1 MSNNFSD
8 KIKTNESMFKRII
21 VVMVLIF
28 LAFLV
33 CVVSLVIT
41 QLVKGEYY
49 KQIAESQQLSDT
61 KITAQRGIIYDRNMS
76 VLAQSATSW
85 RVFIVPSEIDDEQ
98 TREVVIKELAS
109 ILEIDEEAVRAK
121 TNRNS
126 NYETVKAKIDS
137 DAKTKVEELVRS
149 EKYKGYGLNEII
161 GISQDAKRYYPNS
174 TLASTL
180 IGFTGTD
187 DQGLEGLESFYDKY
201 LTGVSGRVITAVN
214 GVQGEMP
221 NSYETIIDAQ
231 QGYSLVLTVDETLQY
246 YLEKHLEDALAETQ
260 SKGAYGIMMDV
271 KTGAILAM
279 SSKPDY
285 NLNSP
290 WEVISEETLYEIG
303 LLDAEQQSAA
313 ISAAISQQWRNSA
326 IADTYQPGS
335 VFKIITAA
343 AAMEEG
349 LVALEEHFNCP
360 GYTVV
365 GGRRINCH
373 KLAGHG
379 NETFVQGLMNSCN
392 PVFID
397 VGLRIGVDTFMD
409 YFDAFGLNDKTGVDL
424 PGEASSITHEKLG
437 VTMGS
442 SELASC
448 SFGQTFQVTPIQMI
462 TAVAAVANGGKLMQ
476 PYIVQSVI
484 DENGNTIST
493 TQPTVKNQVISSET
507 ASTLCGM
514 LEKVVSEGGGKN
526 AYVPGY
532 RIAGKTGTSE
542 KIGESGEGEAMK
554 YIASF
559 VGFAPADDPE
569 VAVIIICDEPMGGSV
584 YGSVVAAPYV
594 SDLLSSALPYLGYE
608 PQYTAEE
615 LENIETGILDYTGYE
630 VEIAKSNITNRGLKA
645 IVVGNGK
652 LVTGQVPES
661 GVMLNRENGRVILYT
676 DGSEP
681 ATAVIVPDVTGK
693 TAEAANR
700 ILTNAGLNVSI
711 GGVDDNADATV
722 ATQSIAP
729 GTEVPEGTIVK
740 VTLRSVTNVT
750 DD

>member
-1 MSNNFSD
+1 MNKNVSN
-8 KIKTNESMFKRII
+8 KIKTNDAMLKRVF

-28 LAFLV
+28 VAFLV
-33 CVVSLVIT
+33 CTISLVIT
-41 QLVKGEYY
+41 QLVKGEHY

-61 KITAQRGIIYDRNMS
+61 KISAQRGVIYDRNMS

-85 RVFIVPSEIDDEQ
+85 RVYIVPSKIKSEEA
-98 TREVVIKELAS
+98 REVVIKELSAIVGVS
-109 ILEIDEEAVRAK
+109 EEDVRAK
-121 TNRNS
+121 TERDS
-126 NYETVKAKIDS
+126 NYETIKSKVDSDVKA
-137 DAKTKVEELVRS
+137 KVEELIRS
-149 EKYKGYGLNEII
+149 DEYKGYGLINII
-161 GISQDAKRYYPNS
+161 GVSQDAKRYYPNS

-201 LTGVSGRVITAVN
+201 LTGVAGRVITAVN

-246 YLEKHLEDALAETQ
+246 YLEKHLEDAMEETK

-285 NLNSP
+285 DLNDP
-290 WEVISEETLYEIG
+290 WSIISEKTLEEIS
-303 LLDAEQQSAA
+303 LLNDEKKPSAMSAA
-313 ISAAISQQWRNSA
+313 INEQWRNSA
-326 IADTYQPGS
+326 ISDTYQPGS

-343 AAMEEG
+343 AALEEG
-349 LVALEEHFNCP
+349 LVGLNDHFNCP
-360 GYTVV
+360 GYIVV
-365 GGRRINCH
+365 ANRRINCH
-373 KLAGHG
+373 KLVGHG
-379 NETFVQGLMNSCN
+379 DETFLQGLMNSCN

-397 VGLRIGVDTFMD
+397 VGSRLGVETFMN
-409 YFDAFGLNDKTGVDL
+409 YFDAFGLNDRTGIDL
-424 PGEASSITHEKLG
+424 PGEATSITHEKLG
-437 VTMGS
+437 VKMGI

-462 TAVAAVANGGKLMQ
+462 TAVASVANGGKLMQ

-484 DENGNTIST
+484 DENGNTVST
-493 TQPTVKNQVISSET
+493 TEPTVKSQVISGET
-507 ASTLCGM
+507 ASTLCSM

-569 VAVIIICDEPMGGSV
+569 VILLVVLDEPSGYSHMGGTI
-584 YGSVVAAPYV
+584 AAPLAAEIFSDALAYLNVDVKYTEDELKNLNVYV
-594 SDLLSSALPYLGYE
+594 PNVVGSSVSSAK
-608 PQYTAEE
+608 T
-615 LENIETGILDYTGYE
+615 T
-630 VEIAKSNITNRGLKA
+630 LKNYGFNVK
-645 IVVGNGK
+645 VVGNGN
-652 LVTGQVPES
+652 T
-661 GVMLNRENGRVILYT
+661 VISQTPSAYNTVSKGGTVVVYT
-676 DGSEP
+676 DNTE
-681 ATAVIVPDVTGK
+681 ARMVEMPDLTGY
-693 TAEAANR
+693 TVAQVNR
-700 ILTNAGLNVSI
+700 IMSDLELNAVFTGGGLNSSDAVVYSQSVAPGQKIEI
-711 GGVDDNADATV
+711 GGTVTISFRHISGVDDF
-722 ATQSIAP
+722 
-729 GTEVPEGTIVK
+729 
-740 VTLRSVTNVT
+740 
-750 DD
+750 

>member
-1 MSNNFSD
+1 MSNTVSE

-33 CVVSLVIT
+33 CIVSLVIT
-41 QLVKGEYY
+41 QLVKGEHY

-61 KITAQRGIIYDRNMS
+61 KITAQRGVIYDRNMS

-85 RVFIVPSEIDDEQ
+85 KVFIVPSEIDDEQ
-98 TREVVIKELAS
+98 TREVVIKELSA
-109 ILEIDEEAVRAK
+109 ILGIDEEDVRAK

-174 TLASTL
+174 TLASTI

-201 LTGVSGRVITAVN
+201 LTGISGRVITAVN

-231 QGYSLVLTVDETLQY
+231 QGYSLVLTIDETLQY
-246 YLEKHLEDALAETQ
+246 YLEKHLEDALEETQ

-285 NLNSP
+285 DLNSP
-290 WEVISEETLYEIG
+290 WEVIDEETLYEIG

-313 ISAAISQQWRNSA
+313 ISAAISRQWRNSA

-349 LVALEEHFNCP
+349 LVALDEHFSCP
-360 GYTVV
+360 GYAIV

-379 NETFVQGLMNSCN
+379 DETFVQGLMNSCN

-409 YFDAFGLNDKTGVDL
+409 YFDAFGLNDKTGIDL

-493 TQPTVKNQVISSET
+493 TEPTVKNQVISSET

-542 KIGESGEGEAMK
+542 KIGESDEGEAMK

-569 VAVIIICDEPMGGSV
+569 VILLVILDEPSGYSHMGGTI
-584 YGSVVAAPYV
+584 AAPLGAEIF
-594 SDLLSSALPYLGYE
+594 SDALPYLNVE
-608 PQYTAEE
+608 VQYTEEE
-615 LENIETGILDYTGYE
+615 LKNLNVPILNVVGTDIST
-630 VEIAKSNITNRGLKA
+630 AKRSLANYGFNVKI
-645 IVVGNGK
+645 VGNGSTVLSQTPSAYTTVSK
-652 LVTGQVPES
+652 GGTVV
-661 GVMLNRENGRVILYT
+661 LYT
-676 DGSEP
+676 ENTEPRMVEMPDLTGYTVSQVNKIMSDLELNTVLTGGSLNTGE
-681 ATAVIVPDVTGK
+681 AVVY
-693 TAEAANR
+693 
-700 ILTNAGLNVSI
+700 S
-711 GGVDDNADATV
+711 
-722 ATQSIAP
+722 QSIAP
-729 GTEVPEGTIVK
+729 GEKIEIGST
-740 VTLRSVTNVT
+740 VTVSFRHISGV
-750 DD
+750 DDL

>member
-1 MSNNFSD
+1 MSKQLSE
-8 KIKTNESMFKRII
+8 KIKTNATMYKRI
-21 VVMVLIF
+21 VAVMVIIF
-28 LAFLV
+28 LGFLG
-33 CVVSLVIT
+33 CVASLVIT
-41 QLVKGEYY
+41 QLVKGDYY

-61 KITAQRGIIYDRNMS
+61 KIPAHRGVIYDRNMS

-85 RVFIVPSEIDDEQ
+85 RIYIVPSEIDDEQ
-98 TREVVIKELAS
+98 TRDIVVTELS
-109 ILEIDEEAVRAK
+109 RIVGVSEDDVRAK

-126 NYETVKAKIDS
+126 NYETIKSKVDSEVKAQIEALIKS
-137 DAKTKVEELVRS
+137 DDYK
-149 EKYKGYGLNEII
+149 KYNLNEII

-174 TLASTL
+174 TLGSTV

-201 LTGVSGRVITAVN
+201 LTGVAGRVITAVN

-221 NSYETIIDAQ
+221 NSYETIIDPQ

-246 YLEKHLEDALAETQ
+246 YLEKHLEDAMEETK

-279 SSKPDY
+279 SAKPDY
-285 NLNSP
+285 DLNSP
-290 WEVISEETLYEIG
+290 WDIIDSVTMDNIN
-303 LLDAEQQSAA
+303 LLDEDERAEAINAA
-313 ISAAISQQWRNSA
+313 VREQWRNST
-326 IADTYQPGS
+326 ISDTYQPGS

-349 LVALEEHFNCP
+349 LVALNEHFSCP

-365 GGRRINCH
+365 AGRRINCH
-373 KLAGHG
+373 KLVGHG
-379 NETFVQGLMNSCN
+379 DESFIEGLMNSCN

-397 VGLRIGVDTFMD
+397 VGLRLGVDTFMD
-409 YFDAFGLNDKTGVDL
+409 YFDAFGLNDRTGIDL

-437 VTMGS
+437 VQMGV

-462 TAVAAVANGGKLMQ
+462 TAVASVANGGKLMQ

-484 DENGNTIST
+484 DENGNTVST
-493 TQPTVKNQVISSET
+493 TEPTVKNQVISAET
-507 ASTLCGM
+507 ASTLCSM
-514 LEKVVSEGGGKN
+514 LEMVVSQGGGKN

-569 VAVIIICDEPMGGSV
+569 VILLVILDEPSGYSHMGGTI
-584 YGSVVAAPYV
+584 AAPLAAEIFSDALAYLNVDVQYTEEELKNLNISVLNVVGQNV
-594 SDLLSSALPYLGYE
+594 SSAKSSLSSYGF
-608 PQYTAEE
+608 
-615 LENIETGILDYTGYE
+615 N
-630 VEIAKSNITNRGLKA
+630 VK
-645 IVVGNGK
+645 VVGNGS
-652 LVTGQVPES
+652 T
-661 GVMLNRENGRVILYT
+661 VISQTPSAYTTVSKRGTVVLYT
-676 DGSEP
+676 ENTSARVVEM
-681 ATAVIVPDVTGK
+681 PDLTGY
-693 TAEAANR
+693 TVSQVNR
-700 ILTNAGLNVSI
+700 IMSDLELNTVFT
-711 GGVDDNADATV
+711 GGSLSSGEAV
-722 ATQSIAP
+722 AYSQSIAP
-729 GTEVPEGTIVK
+729 GTRIEIGST
-740 VTLRSVTNVT
+740 VTVSFRHISGV
-750 DD
+750 DDL

>member
-1 MSNNFSD
+1 MSKNISD
-8 KIKTNESMFKRII
+8 KFKTNETMFKRI
-21 VVMVLIF
+21 VAVMVIIF
-28 LAFLV
+28 VAFLL
-33 CVVSLVIT
+33 CVGSLVVT

-61 KITAQRGIIYDRNMS
+61 KIPAHRGVIYDRNMS

-85 RVFIVPSEIDDEQ
+85 RVYIVPSEIEDEQ
-98 TREVVIKELAS
+98 TREVVITKLAE
-109 ILEIDEEAVRAK
+109 IIGIDEEDVRAK

-126 NYETVKAKIDS
+126 NYETIKSKVDSEVKA
-137 DAKTKVEELVRS
+137 KVEELIKS
-149 EKYKGYGLNEII
+149 KEYKEYGLNEII

-174 TLASTL
+174 TLASTV

-201 LTGVSGRVITAVN
+201 LTGVAGRVITAVN

-221 NSYETIIDAQ
+221 NSYETIIDPQ

-246 YLEKHLEDALAETQ
+246 YLEKHLEDAMAETV

-279 SSKPDY
+279 SAKPDY

-290 WEVISEETLYEIG
+290 WDIIDEETLEKINQLEESERATALSNAVIG
-303 LLDAEQQSAA
+303 
-313 ISAAISQQWRNSA
+313 QWRNSA

-343 AAMEEG
+343 SAMEEG
-349 LVALEEHFNCP
+349 LVALGEHFSCP

-365 GGRRINCH
+365 AGRRINCH
-373 KLAGHG
+373 KLVGHG
-379 NETFVQGLMNSCN
+379 DETFVQGLMNSCN

-397 VGLRIGVDTFMD
+397 VGLRLGVDTFMD
-409 YFDAFGLNDKTGVDL
+409 YFDAFGLNEKTGIDL

-437 VTMGS
+437 VKMGV

-462 TAVAAVANGGKLMQ
+462 TAVASVANGGKLMQ

-484 DENGNTIST
+484 DENGNTVST
-493 TQPTVKNQVISSET
+493 TKPTVKNQVISAET
-507 ASTLCGM
+507 ASTLCSM
-514 LEKVVSEGGGKN
+514 LEKVVAEGGGKN

-569 VAVIIICDEPMGGSV
+569 IILLVILDEPKGYSHMGGTI
-584 YGSVVAAPYV
+584 AAPLAAEIF
-594 SDLLSSALPYLGYE
+594 SDALPYLNVDV
-608 PQYTAEE
+608 QYTEEE
-615 LENIETGILDYTGYE
+615 LKNLNTSVLNVVGST
-630 VEIAKSNITNRGLKA
+630 VSSAKNYLNNYGFNVK
-645 IVVGNGK
+645 VVGNGS
-652 LVTGQVPES
+652 T
-661 GVMLNRENGRVILYT
+661 VISQTPSAYTTVSKGGTVVLYT
-676 DGSEP
+676 DDTRARTVEMP
-681 ATAVIVPDVTGK
+681 NLTGY
-693 TAEAANR
+693 TVSQVNR
-700 ILTNAGLNVSI
+700 IMSELELNTIFTGGSLSSGEAVVYSQSVEPGTKIEIGNTVTVSFRHI
-711 GGVDDNADATV
+711 SGVDDF
-722 ATQSIAP
+722 
-729 GTEVPEGTIVK
+729 
-740 VTLRSVTNVT
+740 
-750 DD
+750 

>member
-1 MSNNFSD
+1 MSKGISEKN
-8 KIKTNESMFKRII
+8 KTNDAMLKRTF
-21 VVMVLIF
+21 VVAVLIF
-28 LAFLV
+28 VAFLI

-49 KQIAESQQLSDT
+49 KQIAQSQQLSDT
-61 KITAQRGIIYDRNMS
+61 KISAQRGVIYDRNMS

-85 RVFIVPSEIDDEQ
+85 RVYIVPSKIEGEDV
-98 TREVVIKELAS
+98 REVVVRELA
-109 ILEIDEEAVRAK
+109 EIIGVSEDDVRAK
-121 TNRNS
+121 TLKES
-126 NYETVKAKIDS
+126 NYETIKSKVDSDVKA
-137 DAKTKVEELVRS
+137 KVEELIRS
-149 EKYKGYGLNEII
+149 EDYKGYGLINVI

-187 DQGLEGLESFYDKY
+187 DQGLEGLESYYDKY
-201 LTGVSGRVITAVN
+201 LTGVAGRVITAVN

-221 NSYETIIDAQ
+221 NSYQTIIDAQ
-231 QGYSLVLTVDETLQY
+231 QGYSLVLTIDETLQY
-246 YLEKHLEDALAETQ
+246 YLERHLEDAMEETK

-285 NLNSP
+285 DLNSP
-290 WEVISEETLYEIG
+290 WTIVSEKTLEEIS
-303 LLDAEQQSAA
+303 LLSDEKKPSAMSAA
-313 ISAAISQQWRNSA
+313 INEQWRNSA
-326 IADTYQPGS
+326 ISDTYQPGS

-349 LVALEEHFNCP
+349 LVDVGEHFDCP
-360 GYTVV
+360 GYIIV
-365 GGRRINCH
+365 GSRRINCH
-373 KLAGHG
+373 KLVDHG
-379 NETFVQGLMNSCN
+379 GETFLQGLMNSCN

-397 VGLRIGVDTFMD
+397 VGLRLGVDTFMD
-409 YFDAFGLNDKTGVDL
+409 YFDAFGLNDRTGIDL
-424 PGEASSITHEKLG
+424 PGEATSITHEKLG
-437 VTMGS
+437 VTMGV

-462 TAVAAVANGGKLMQ
+462 TAVASVANGGKLMQ

-484 DENGNTIST
+484 DENGNTVST
-493 TQPTVKNQVISSET
+493 TEPTVKSQVISAET

-569 VAVIIICDEPMGGSV
+569 VILLVILDEPSGYSHMGGTI
-584 YGSVVAAPYV
+584 AAPLGAKIFSDALAYLNVDVKYTEEELKNLNV
-594 SDLLSSALPYLGYE
+594 SVPNVVSSSISSA
-608 PQYTAEE
+608 
-615 LENIETGILDYTGYE
+615 
-630 VEIAKSNITNRGLKA
+630 KSTLNNYGFNVKI
-645 IVVGNGK
+645 VGNGN
-652 LVTGQVPES
+652 T
-661 GVMLNRENGRVILYT
+661 VISQMPSAYTTVSKGGTVVLYT
-676 DGSEP
+676 DN
-681 ATAVIVPDVTGK
+681 TAARMVEMPDLTGY
-693 TAEAANR
+693 TVAQVNR
-700 ILTNAGLNVSI
+700 IMSDLELNAVFTGGGLNSSDAVVYSQSVAPGQKIEI
-711 GGVDDNADATV
+711 GGTVTISFRHISGVDD
-722 ATQSIAP
+722 
-729 GTEVPEGTIVK
+729 
-740 VTLRSVTNVT
+740 L
-750 DD
+750 

>member
-1 MSNNFSD
+1 MNNNISEKF
-8 KIKTNESMFKRII
+8 KTNESMFKRIT
-21 VVMVLIF
+21 VVMILIF
-28 LAFLV
+28 ALFLG
-33 CVVSLVIT
+33 CVVSLIIT
-41 QLVKGEYY
+41 QLVKGEHY

-61 KITAQRGIIYDRNMS
+61 KISAQRGVIYDRNMS

-85 RVFIVPSEIDDEQ
+85 RVYIVPSEIDDEQ
-98 TREVVIKELAS
+98 TRDVVVRELAA
-109 ILEIDEEAVRAK
+109 IVGIDGDEIRAK

-126 NYETVKAKIDS
+126 NYETVKSKVDSEVKSKI
-137 DAKTKVEELVRS
+137 EELVNS
-149 EKYKGYGLNEII
+149 EEYKDYGLKQII
-161 GISQDAKRYYPNS
+161 GVSQDAKRYYPNS
-174 TLASTL
+174 TLASTV

-201 LTGVSGRVITAVN
+201 LTGVAGRVITAVN

-231 QGYSLVLTVDETLQY
+231 QGYSLVLTIDETLQY
-246 YLEKHLEDALAETQ
+246 YLEKHLEDALEETQ

-285 NLNSP
+285 DLNSP
-290 WEVISEETLYEIG
+290 WDIINEATLEEIENLDESEQSSAL
-303 LLDAEQQSAA
+303 SAA
-313 ISAAISQQWRNSA
+313 INQQWRNSV

-335 VFKIITAA
+335 VFKIVTAA

-349 LVALEEHFNCP
+349 LVALEEHFDCP
-360 GYTVV
+360 GYIIVA
-365 GGRRINCH
+365 GRRINCH

-379 NETFVQGLMNSCN
+379 DETFIQGLMNSCN

-409 YFDAFGLNDKTGVDL
+409 YFDAFGLNDKTGIDL

-437 VTMGS
+437 VQMGV

-462 TAVAAVANGGKLMQ
+462 AAVASVANGGKLMQ

-484 DENGNTIST
+484 DENGNTVSKT
-493 TQPTVKNQVISSET
+493 EPTVKSQVISEET
-507 ASTLCGM
+507 ASTLCSM
-514 LEKVVSEGGGKN
+514 LEQVVSEGGGKN

-569 VAVIIICDEPMGGSV
+569 VILLVILDEPSGYSHMGGTI
-584 YGSVVAAPYV
+584 AAPLGAEIF
-594 SDLLSSALPYLGYE
+594 SDALPYLNIDV
-608 PQYTAEE
+608 QYTDKE
-615 LENIETGILDYTGYE
+615 LENLNTAVLNVVGNT
-630 VEIAKSNITNRGLKA
+630 VEYAKSNLSNYGFNVK
-645 IVVGNGK
+645 VVGEGSVVLSQTPSAYTTVSK
-652 LVTGQVPES
+652 GGTVV
-661 GVMLNRENGRVILYT
+661 LYT
-676 DGSEP
+676 DDTE
-681 ATAVIVPDVTGK
+681 ARVVEMPDLTGY
-693 TAEAANR
+693 TVAQVNR
-700 ILTNAGLNVSI
+700 IMSELELNTVFTGGSLDTGEAVAYSQSVAAGERIEIGSKVTVSFRHI
-711 GGVDDNADATV
+711 SGVDDM
-722 ATQSIAP
+722 
-729 GTEVPEGTIVK
+729 
-740 VTLRSVTNVT
+740 
-750 DD
+750 

>member
-109 ILEIDEEAVRAK
+109 ILEIDEEDVRAK

-569 VAVIIICDEPMGGSV
+569 VILLVILDEPSGYSHMGGTI
-584 YGSVVAAPYV
+584 AAPLGAEIF
-594 SDLLSSALPYLGYE
+594 SDALPYLNVE
-608 PQYTAEE
+608 VQYTEEE
-615 LENIETGILDYTGYE
+615 LKNLNVPILNVVGTD
-630 VEIAKSNITNRGLKA
+630 VSAAKRSLANYGFNVKI
-645 IVVGNGK
+645 VGNGSTVLSQTPSAYTTVSK
-652 LVTGQVPES
+652 GGTVV
-661 GVMLNRENGRVILYT
+661 LYT
-676 DGSEP
+676 ENTEPRTVEMPDLTGYTVSQVNRVMSDLELNTVLTGGSLNTGE
-681 ATAVIVPDVTGK
+681 AVVY
-693 TAEAANR
+693 
-700 ILTNAGLNVSI
+700 S
-711 GGVDDNADATV
+711 
-722 ATQSIAP
+722 QSIAP
-729 GTEVPEGTIVK
+729 GKKIEIGST
-740 VTLRSVTNVT
+740 VTVSFRHISGV
-750 DD
+750 DDL

>member
-109 ILEIDEEAVRAK
+109 ILEIDEEDVRAK

-569 VAVIIICDEPMGGSV
+569 VILLVILDEPSGYSHMGGTI
-584 YGSVVAAPYV
+584 AAPLGAEIF
-594 SDLLSSALPYLGYE
+594 SDALPYLNVE
-608 PQYTAEE
+608 VQYTEDE
-615 LENIETGILDYTGYE
+615 LKNLNVPILNVVGTD
-630 VEIAKSNITNRGLKA
+630 VSAAKRSLANYGFNVKI
-645 IVVGNGK
+645 VGNGSTVLSQTPSAYTTVSK
-652 LVTGQVPES
+652 GGTVV
-661 GVMLNRENGRVILYT
+661 LYT
-676 DGSEP
+676 ENTEPRTVEMPDLTGYTVSQVNRVMSDLELNTVLTGGSLNTGE
-681 ATAVIVPDVTGK
+681 AVVY
-693 TAEAANR
+693 
-700 ILTNAGLNVSI
+700 S
-711 GGVDDNADATV
+711 
-722 ATQSIAP
+722 QSIAP
-729 GTEVPEGTIVK
+729 GKKIEIGST
-740 VTLRSVTNVT
+740 VTVSFRHISGV
-750 DD
+750 DDL

>member
-1 MSNNFSD
+1 MSKNISD
-8 KIKTNESMFKRII
+8 KIKTNEAMFKRIV
-21 VVMVLIF
+21 VVMAVIF
-28 LAFLV
+28 AAFLL
-33 CVVSLVIT
+33 CVGSLVVT
-41 QLVKGEYY
+41 QLVKGDYY

-61 KITAQRGIIYDRNMS
+61 KIPAHRGVIYDRNMS

-85 RVFIVPSEIDDEQ
+85 RVYIVPSEIDDEQ
-98 TREVVIKELAS
+98 TREVIVTNLA
-109 ILEIDEEAVRAK
+109 EIVGVDEEEVRTK
-121 TNRNS
+121 TNRES
-126 NYETVKAKIDS
+126 NYETVKSKVDS
-137 DAKTKVEELVRS
+137 EVKAKVEEFIKS
-149 EKYKGYGLNEII
+149 EEYKGYGLNEII

-174 TLASTL
+174 TLASTV

-201 LTGVSGRVITAVN
+201 LTGVAGRVITAVN

-221 NSYETIIDAQ
+221 NSYETIIDPQ
-231 QGYSLVLTVDETLQY
+231 QGYSLVLTIDETLQY
-246 YLEKHLEDALAETQ
+246 YLEKHLEEAMEETV

-279 SSKPDY
+279 SAKPDY
-285 NLNSP
+285 DLNSP
-290 WEVISEETLYEIG
+290 WDILDEETMDKINQLEESER
-303 LLDAEQQSAA
+303 AQA
-313 ISAAISQQWRNSA
+313 ISNAVIGQWRNSA

-349 LVALEEHFNCP
+349 LVALEEHFSCP
-360 GYTVV
+360 GYTIVA
-365 GGRRINCH
+365 GRRINCH

-379 NETFVQGLMNSCN
+379 DETFVQGLMNSCN

-397 VGLRIGVDTFMD
+397 VGLRLGVDTFMD
-409 YFDAFGLNDKTGVDL
+409 YFDAFGLNDKTGIDL

-437 VTMGS
+437 VQMGV

-462 TAVAAVANGGKLMQ
+462 SAVASVANGGKLMQ

-484 DENGNTIST
+484 DENGNTVST
-493 TQPTVKNQVISSET
+493 TEPTVKNQVISSET
-507 ASTLCGM
+507 ASTLCSM

-569 VAVIIICDEPMGGSV
+569 VILLVILDEPMGYSHMG
-584 YGSVVAAPYV
+584 GTIAAPLAAEIF
-594 SDLLSSALPYLGYE
+594 SDALPYLNVDV
-608 PQYTAEE
+608 QYTEEE
-615 LENIETGILDYTGYE
+615 LANLNTSVLNVVGST
-630 VEIAKSNITNRGLKA
+630 VSSAKTYLNNYGFNVK
-645 IVVGNGK
+645 VVGNGS
-652 LVTGQVPES
+652 T
-661 GVMLNRENGRVILYT
+661 VISQTPSAYTTVSKGGTVVLYT
-676 DGSEP
+676 DDTDARTVEM
-681 ATAVIVPDVTGK
+681 PDLTGY
-693 TAEAANR
+693 TVSQVNR
-700 ILTNAGLNVSI
+700 IMSKLELNTVFTGGSLSSGEAVVYSQSVKPGTKIEIGSTVTVSFRHI
-711 GGVDDNADATV
+711 SGVDDF
-722 ATQSIAP
+722 
-729 GTEVPEGTIVK
+729 
-740 VTLRSVTNVT
+740 
-750 DD
+750 